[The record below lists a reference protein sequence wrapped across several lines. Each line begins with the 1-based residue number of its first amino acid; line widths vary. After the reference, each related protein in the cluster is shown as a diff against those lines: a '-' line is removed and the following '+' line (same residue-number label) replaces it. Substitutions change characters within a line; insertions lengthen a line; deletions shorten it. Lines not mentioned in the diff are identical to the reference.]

1 MAAPD
6 CAGREDHVRLN
17 GERSSASLPEVRT
30 ETVRVAEAASD
41 PLAAI
46 ALRSS
51 RALRRIF
58 VVGIALAFGI
68 VFARLL
74 SVEGRGLGFD
84 AQSHAL
90 GGWGAADAAV
100 MPLAALGAVAVAI
113 LLLVVSASE
122 ERLAAVM
129 RFGLPGF
136 DDRARAIAN
145 GMVWAGIAL
154 LAVHFAA
161 PAFAWMPGGHEVAG
175 VLLGTVL
182 GAGTARLHHQAI
194 GHEAYRT
201 FNLVSMLLAAGS
213 LGAMSI
219 TPTGEWW
226 TLNFSTLGTSDD
238 LAAASFNVGIVIAGL
253 GMAVL
258 GPALTRALG
267 EARFAARRGG
277 LGAARV
283 LIAVIGVSL
292 AGVGLVPIDTDT
304 LLHNVFA
311 CAAAAGFAGLAGC
324 VRAFARRMPR
334 TLVVLSFVFLGI
346 EVAAMFA
353 YQVLGLFNL
362 TVFEIVAFTLVFAW
376 LIALVATT
384 HAHPAAESHE
394 LGLATAAVAAHA
406 HAVPRRRL
414 VPAAS
419 AVLGR
424 PAGRDD
430 EARLRGPR
438 GYGSDRLRRLGVHSV
453 DASADDP
460 PDHAALV

>member
-1 MAAPD
+1 MRAEVGGGIETAA
-6 CAGREDHVRLN
+6 
-17 GERSSASLPEVRT
+17 
-30 ETVRVAEAASD
+30 D
-41 PLAAI
+41 PLAEI
-46 ALRSS
+46 ALRST
-51 RALRRIF
+51 RALRRVF
-58 VVGIALAFGI
+58 VMGIALAFGI

-84 AQSHAL
+84 ASGHGL
-90 GGWGAADAAV
+90 GGWDTPDAAV
-100 MPLAALGAVAVAI
+100 MPLAALGAMAVAM

-161 PAFAWMPGGHEVAG
+161 PAFEWMPGGHKAAG

-194 GHEAYRT
+194 SHEAYRT

-267 EARFAARRGG
+267 EARFAVRRGG
-277 LGAARV
+277 LGAARA
-283 LIAVIGVSL
+283 LIAVIGASL

-324 VRAFARRMPR
+324 VRLFAKRMPR
-334 TLVVLSFVFLGI
+334 TLVVLSYAFLALEI
-346 EVAAMFA
+346 AAMFA
-353 YQVLGLFNL
+353 YQVIGLFNL

-384 HAHPAAESHE
+384 HAHPQAEPSDV
-394 LGLATAAVAAHA
+394 GVVTGAVSARA
-406 HAVPRRRL
+406 HAVHRRRIA
-414 VPAAS
+414 PAGS
-419 AVLGR
+419 AALTR
-424 PAGRDD
+424 PAGRDE
-430 EARLRGPR
+430 EARLRGP
-438 GYGSDRLRRLGVHSV
+438 GSHGSDRLRRLGLRGT
-453 DASADDP
+453 DAAADDP

>member
-1 MAAPD
+1 M
-6 CAGREDHVRLN
+6 R
-17 GERSSASLPEVRT
+17 PEFVGD
-30 ETVRVAEAASD
+30 AEPIVDA
-41 PLAAI
+41 LATI

-58 VVGIALAFGI
+58 IAGIALAFGI

-84 AQSHAL
+84 AL
-90 GGWGAADAAV
+90 GASDSGWAGADAAV
-100 MPLAALGAVAVAI
+100 MPLAGLGAMAVAL

-122 ERLAAVM
+122 ERLAAVA

-136 DDRARAIAN
+136 DVRARAIAN
-145 GMVWAGIAL
+145 GMIWAGIAL
-154 LAVHFAA
+154 LAVHFAS
-161 PAFAWMPGGHEVAG
+161 PAFAWMPGGYEAAG

-182 GAGTARLHHQAI
+182 GVGTARLHHQAI
-194 GHEAYRT
+194 EHEAYRT

-253 GMAVL
+253 GMAAL
-258 GPALTRALG
+258 GPALTHALG
-267 EARFAARRGG
+267 AARFAARRGG
-277 LGAARV
+277 IGAARI
-283 LIAVIGVSL
+283 LIAVIGASL

-334 TLVVLSFVFLGI
+334 TLVTLSFVFLGI
-346 EVAAMFA
+346 EVGAMFA

-384 HAHPAAESHE
+384 HAAPRVEPRDLRLGAAPVS
-394 LGLATAAVAAHA
+394 ARR
-406 HAVPRRRL
+406 HAVPRRR
-414 VPAAS
+414 VA
-419 AVLGR
+419 
-424 PAGRDD
+424 PAGAAALTRPSGRDE
-430 EARLRGPR
+430 EARFRGPGAR
-438 GYGSDRLRRLGVHSV
+438 GSDRLRRLGVRGM
-453 DASADDP
+453 DASADEP
-460 PDHAALV
+460 PDFAPLH